1 MHNAFSS
8 LKPEARPAREALLRW
23 FETPLGTHVLK
34 TELAVL
40 DQLLP
45 GFFGYNLIQLSVQD
59 KPLFAA
65 SPIQTKIPLAL
76 DDTSVRTLR
85 SEGSEINEMPVV
97 GRPTSLPFESDSID
111 VAVLHHLL
119 DFADSPQEILKE
131 ISRVTLPMG
140 HVVIIGFNP
149 WSLWGLWRSALQ
161 FKERSPWDGQYISPG
176 RLMDWLN
183 LLDFKIDR
191 AQYAIYRP
199 PVTRLIG
206 QVGDYSQGLSRNL
219 NLPVGGVYVIVARK
233 HVGSV
238 RSIKPVW
245 KTSRAFG
252 RLSVVRSVKHD
263 GLTRVEHPEQ

>member
-1 MHNAFSS
+1 MQDAFSS
-8 LKPEARPAREALLRW
+8 LKPDARPAREELLRW
-23 FETPLGTHVLK
+23 FETPLGTHVLN
-34 TELAVL
+34 TEQAVL

-45 GFFGYNLIQLSVQD
+45 GFFGYNLLQLSVQNRS
-59 KPLFAA
+59 LFSS
-65 SPIQTKIPLAL
+65 SPIQTKLQLAL
-76 DDTSVRTLR
+76 DSDNVESLR
-85 SEGSEINEMPVV
+85 NPFI
-97 GRPTSLPFESDSID
+97 GRPTSLPFENDSID

-119 DFADSPQEILKE
+119 DYADSPQDILKE
-131 ISRVTLPMG
+131 IGRVTLPMG
-140 HVVIIGFNP
+140 HVVIVGFNP

-161 FKERSPWDGQYISPG
+161 FKETSPWNGQFIGPG

-199 PVTRLIG
+199 PVSRLIG
-206 QVGDYSQGLSRNL
+206 RVNDYSQGVSRNL

-238 RSIKPVW
+238 RSIRPVW
-245 KTSRAFG
+245 KTSRSFG

-263 GLTRVEHPEQ
+263 GLTSVEHPGNNSE